1 MWDSEMLNK
10 LLEQNPYS
18 RPGIFFKE
26 RPTCLVVHWIGPYPM
41 QTWEDVWSWWSK
53 APSHKRYG
61 STHAIAD
68 QGALVKA
75 VPEDE
80 VAWHVGGKRF
90 TEYATRRFADWAS
103 PNYTCMGIE
112 MTVEGSDGAISD
124 ATWDTTV
131 NWLREQCVRLEL
143 EPSRDIITHQ
153 MVTGKRCPLWMAD
166 HPGELERMRQDVE
179 Y

>member
-1 MWDSEMLNK
+1 MLNK

-26 RPTCLVVHWIGPYPM
+26 RPTCLVIHWIGPYPM
-41 QTWEDVWSWWSK
+41 QTWEDVWVWWSM
-53 APSHKRYG
+53 APEHHRYG

-68 QGALVKA
+68 QDMLVKA

-124 ATWDTTV
+124 STWVTTV

>member
-1 MWDSEMLNK
+1 MLNK

-26 RPTCLVVHWIGPYPM
+26 RPTCLVIHWIGPYPM

-61 STHAIAD
+61 S
-68 QGALVKA
+68 L
-75 VPEDE
+75 
-80 VAWHVGGKRF
+80 
-90 TEYATRRFADWAS
+90 
-103 PNYTCMGIE
+103 GIE

-143 EPSRDIITHQ
+143 EPFRDIITHQ